1 MSLIARL
8 RKAPRELVLF
18 ASISLTVG
26 VGYSISDS
34 IFNNFINSKFSLSG
48 FQRSFLE
55 LPREL
60 PGFLVLF
67 VSAILWFLCSR
78 RLSAV
83 SMILGALGAGLIGF
97 ASSNYIIMVIWLFV
111 YSMGQHLYMPLA
123 STIGMELAHEGQT
136 GRRLGQLNSIRNL
149 ATIIG
154 SFVVM
159 IGFGY
164 LGFTFQHAYVIAVL
178 ALLLSAVLMFK
189 MKPEKKHTAR
199 AFLKLRK
206 EYRLYYALAI
216 ISGARRQIYITF
228 APWVLVKIFNQP
240 TQTMATL
247 YTIGGVIGILF
258 QPILG
263 KAIDRL
269 GERSILASEAVILV
283 FVCMGYGI
291 APSLLSPDIAFYV
304 VCVCFLIDQMLFSVS
319 MARSTY
325 MKKIARQPAD
335 IQATLTAG
343 VTLDHIF
350 SIAAALIGGVIWSV
364 FGFQYVFLMGVIIAL
379 INFITTLKIR
389 LPLETNNPAQSLQK
403 Q

>member
-1 MSLIARL
+1 MPLIERL
-8 RKAPRELVLF
+8 RKAPRELILF
-18 ASISLTVG
+18 ATVSLTVG

-67 VSAILWFLCSR
+67 VSAMLWFLCSR

-83 SMILGALGAGLIGF
+83 SMLLGALGAGLIGF
-97 ASSNYIIMVIWLFV
+97 ASSDYTVMVIWLFV

-136 GRRLGQLNSIRNL
+136 GRRLGQLNSIRNM

-154 SFVVM
+154 SFIVM
-159 IGFGY
+159 VGFGY
-164 LGFTFQHAYVIAVL
+164 LGFTFQHAYVIAVIALVL
-178 ALLLSAVLMFK
+178 AAIFMFQ
-189 MKPEKKHTAR
+189 MKPEQKHTPR
-199 AFLKLRK
+199 VFLKLRK

-216 ISGARRQIYITF
+216 ISGARRQIFITF
-228 APWVLVKIFNQP
+228 APWVLVRIFNQP
-240 TQTMATL
+240 TQIMATL

-258 QPILG
+258 QPLLG
-263 KAIDRL
+263 RAIDHL
-269 GERSILASEAVILV
+269 GERLILSGEAILLV
-283 FVCMGYGI
+283 FVCLGYSL
-291 APSLLSPDIAFYV
+291 APSLLPQGTAFYV
-304 VCVCFLIDQMLFSVS
+304 VCVCFLLDQMLFSVS

-350 SIAAALIGGVIWSV
+350 SIGAALLGGLIWNA
-364 FGFQYVFLMGVIIAL
+364 FGFQYVFLMGVIIAV
-379 INFITTLKIR
+379 INFFTALRIR
-389 LPLETNNPAQSLQK
+389 LPQADRKTI
-403 Q
+403 